1 MTKRLPTLI
10 SAGKEETSK
19 EKEKEDQRVHL
30 DAPGRRPSQTAPRSH
45 KACAENLKGHTLQ
58 RGGASKP
65 LRPRRQTRKTA
76 DRAGPLRDRG
86 RGEGGEAGL
95 TAGRRGRGR
104 RGRNRSGCSGVG
116 VLLGGAAIRQRRW
129 LPAFVTMPHELRM
142 IHCKRAAGCVHRVST
157 KLSH

>member
-1 MTKRLPTLI
+1 MTTQLPTLI

-45 KACAENLKGHTLQ
+45 KTCAENLKGHTLR

-76 DRAGPLRDRG
+76 DRAGPLMRDRG
-86 RGEGGEAGL
+86 RGEGGAAGQ

-104 RGRNRSGCSGVG
+104 RRLLGCGRPSR
-116 VLLGGAAIRQRRW
+116 GGAAIRQRRW
-129 LPAFVTMPHELRM
+129 LPAFVTMPHAFRM
-142 IHCKRAAGCVHRVST
+142 IHCKRAAGCVQRVST
-157 KLSH
+157 QLSH